1 MRFVKGINQLKTNL
15 ENAKEA
21 QIRVHDISFK
31 KLKNDVESY
40 LEAAGNV
47 HVALDKFLA
56 EKNAPNRAHAPK
68 GFLYGSEILQNYS
81 KTDKIVFPHIYEFM
95 KYPATALECHNEYAY
110 MLFNFALRAISSYT
124 LSDSNVYL
132 LDANTSGD
140 FNVLSP
146 ISTDLDDMD
155 AEKPFFHYIT
165 TYKEDRDTMLAEL
178 KDVMDDNI
186 RKCCRNYPNLYE
198 YNRHNELMC
207 KSYNFVF
214 IRDIASVLTERSQID
229 KLTELVNYGNA
240 TKAGIFIFYTFNQDV
255 LKDSANNYYSDNVR
269 SLQRLLSMS
278 HMFEPST
285 RYYETSELC
294 VEPKAPMRVADE
306 IIKYVRNNEPPKMIM
321 SFKEDINRMLD
332 SGTLWE
338 VNANEKK
345 GHLYVPIGFES
356 AVEKKI
362 LDISFKGTSPHISIG
377 GKSGSGKSIL
387 LHNLILNSALR
398 YSPEQ
403 LRFYLADM
411 KGGVS
416 FVGYKNLPHIA
427 ALSASS
433 DRHYAES
440 LLDLFQK
447 EIDKRNSIFRRYG
460 VTSLEQYNEKAKG
473 DGRPI
478 MPYLC
483 VIIDEFQC
491 LFMIRDEIS
500 SKAQRLIKDIHRR
513 GRSQGLFI
521 VLCSQ
526 EPPQEVELN
535 QVGIRL
541 SLICRPADS
550 TRLIGNPGAA
560 RLKGIGR
567 TIVNTD
573 EEGAEEGNEEF
584 QTPFIDE
591 EKELPV
597 YVQKINEIWLKK
609 NDGIDPLERLVYDDN
624 ELEVPLVTNKKLF
637 EARED
642 AWGMPVDIWLGAP
655 AFYRK
660 EHVKF
665 QFHRDSQ
672 NNVAIVGTD
681 RPSAL
686 RIAGMTIL
694 QMMEAYRSTVGCKVF
709 ISDLQRSTEPTFGKL
724 SFLDNGI
731 GIVRHGDNSN
741 VKETMNEVYGILE
754 KRVKNEVQSDN
765 EPEVLYVV
773 LDLKSDMVNFST
785 ARAASISFGGPVEKT
800 NLQKLHELIATGPSF
815 GIHVMVYGYNY
826 LNVAQ
831 LLNSNDMLLNNMM
844 EVKIGLREGNSKKM
858 FGLTVDEL
866 VDHYGLGFIRVPE
879 EMGLYYKDGE
889 VVGDPFR
896 IYDATGDEKL
906 ASSAWETL
914 FNNLPNKME

>member
-1 MRFVKGINQLKTNL
+1 MRFDKGINQLRTNL
-15 ENAKEA
+15 ENAKET
-21 QIRVHDISFK
+21 QIRTHDTSFK
-31 KLKNDVESY
+31 KLKKDVESY
-40 LEAAGNV
+40 FETTGNV
-47 HVALDKFLA
+47 HVALDNFSA
-56 EKNAPNRAHAPK
+56 EKNSPNRAMTPK
-68 GFLYGSEILQNYS
+68 GFMYGSETVQNYS
-81 KTDKIVFPHIYEFM
+81 KTDKILFPHIYEFM
-95 KYPATALECHNEYAY
+95 KYSATAIECHSEYAY

-146 ISTDLDDMD
+146 ISTDVDDID
-155 AEKPFFHYIT
+155 AEKPYFHYIT
-165 TYKEDRDTMLAEL
+165 TYKEDKDTMLAEL

-186 RKCCRNYPNLYE
+186 RTCCRNYPDLYS
-198 YNRHNELMC
+198 YNQHNELMC

-214 IRDIASVLTERSQID
+214 IRDITNVLTERSQID
-229 KLTELVNYGNA
+229 RLTELVNYGNA
-240 TKAGIFIFYTFNQDV
+240 TKAGIFIFYTYDQEV

-278 HMFEPST
+278 QKFEPSA
-285 RYYETSELC
+285 RYNETSELC
-294 VEPKAPMRVADE
+294 IEPKAPMRVADE
-306 IIKYVRNNEPPKMIM
+306 VIKYVRNNEPQKVTM

-332 SGTLWE
+332 SGILWE
-338 VNANEKK
+338 DNTNEKK

-362 LDISFKGTSPHISIG
+362 LDIPFKGTSPHISIG

-416 FVGYKNLPHIA
+416 FVGYKKLPHIA

-447 EIDKRNSIFRRYG
+447 EIDKRNSIFRRNG
-460 VTSLEQYNEKAKG
+460 VMSLEQYNEKAKREG
-473 DGRPI
+473 LPI
-478 MPYLC
+478 MPYHC
-483 VIIDEFQC
+483 MIIDEFQC

-500 SKAQRLIKDIHRR
+500 SKAQRLIEDIHRR

-521 VLCSQ
+521 ILCSQ
-526 EPPQEVELN
+526 EPPQEVKFN

-560 RLKGIGR
+560 RLKGVGR
-567 TIVNTD
+567 TIINTD
-573 EEGAEEGNEEF
+573 EEGAEDGNEEF

-591 EKELPV
+591 VKELPV
-597 YVQKINEIWLKK
+597 YVQKINEIWMKK
-609 NDGIDPLERLVYDDN
+609 NGGIDPLERLIYDDN
-624 ELEVPLVTNKKLF
+624 ELKVPLADNKKMF

-642 AWGMPVDIWLGAP
+642 TYGMPVDIWLGAP

-694 QMMEAYRSTVGCKVF
+694 QMMEAYRSTVGCKVY
-709 ISDLQRSTEPTFGKL
+709 ISDLQRSAEPTFGKL
-724 SFLDNGI
+724 SFLDNGS
-731 GIVRHGDNSN
+731 GIVRHGTNGN
-741 VKETMNEVYGILE
+741 LKEMLNEVYEILE
-754 KRVKNEVQSDN
+754 KRVKNEVQSDS
-765 EPEVLYVV
+765 EPEVLYVI
-773 LDLKSDMVNFST
+773 LDLKSDMVNFSI
-785 ARAASISFGGPVEKT
+785 ARASSISFGGPVEKT
-800 NLQKLHELIATGPSF
+800 NLQKLHELIATGPSY
-815 GIHVMVYGYNY
+815 GVHVMVYGYNY
-826 LNVAQ
+826 LNVSQ
-831 LLNSNDMLLNNMM
+831 LLSGNDMLLNNMM
-844 EVKIGLREGNSKKM
+844 EVKIGLREGNSHKM
-858 FGLTVDEL
+858 FGHGSDQL
-866 VDHYGLGFIRVPE
+866 VNQNGLGFIRVPE
-879 EMGLYYKDGE
+879 EMGLYYKDSE

-896 IYDATGDEKL
+896 IYDAIGDEKL
-906 ASSAWETL
+906 AGSAWENL
-914 FNNLPNKME
+914 FNNLPNKMD